1 MSSMARRC
9 HMKIVLMCDGLFVAR
24 IRLVKL
30 NKALALRCEAQVFWL
45 ALCIPKA
52 SVRLDGQVLIL
63 LARVKHKLRLSK
75 NLFCNA
81 NPLHSFYLTL

>member
-1 MSSMARRC
+1 
-9 HMKIVLMCDGLFVAR
+9 MKIVLMCDGLFVAR

-52 SVRLDGQVLIL
+52 SVRLDGQVLIPPRACEAQM
-63 LARVKHKLRLSK
+63 LASGNSKKLSHEPRR
-75 NLFCNA
+75 
-81 NPLHSFYLTL
+81 